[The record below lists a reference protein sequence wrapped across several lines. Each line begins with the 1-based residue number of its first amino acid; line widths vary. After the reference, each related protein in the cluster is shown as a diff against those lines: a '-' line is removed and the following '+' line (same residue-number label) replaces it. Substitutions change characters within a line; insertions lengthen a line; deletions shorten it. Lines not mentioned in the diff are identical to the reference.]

1 MYAQH
6 KCLTSLQEYHIS
18 KLFLG
23 KLDNP
28 FTHQEINVH
37 PSGMISRDLRRHAA
51 PAVISIKSENK
62 MIAYS
67 EALLGII

>member
-1 MYAQH
+1 MSWDQFKAIY
-6 KCLTSLQEYHIS
+6 IS
-18 KLFLG
+18 RY
-23 KLDNP
+23 P

-67 EALLGII
+67 EDLLGII